1 MRTLGA
7 LGAGLAS
14 ALLLRLSFPVPG
26 LFPLAWVAL
35 VPWLVV
41 LRAERSGH
49 AALSSAVMAFLFA
62 GLGLSWQFIVNEL
75 AGAGLTL
82 VVGLYL
88 CVAAWLIR
96 AASRHLRLPLALAAP
111 VVWVGIEWLR
121 SFLFTGFPW
130 LYVGHT
136 QRPFLALIQVSDIF
150 GAYGV
155 SFVVVAFNGAVADLV
170 CALRSG
176 SSARRAAWGVGAAV
190 AIAAAATAYGI
201 WRLATFR
208 ETTGPTV
215 GIIQANIPQEVKNT
229 QTLETITDIFK
240 RHRQLTL
247 DLLREAGGQRLD
259 LIVWPETMVQLPLNR
274 GDLAVVARFRRELE
288 DLATR
293 AGCPLLVGAYTQFG
307 SDRTIEAQADGV
319 VRRITDGEIVIGQ
332 TAYLLPHYDVP
343 EDGDQPTRRILVAKG
358 QEVRRGQRI
367 AEFESVVRN
376 SAFLVFPRQ
385 GFRQGLRYDKN
396 HLVPF
401 GEYVPLKE
409 YLGFLGKVVPF
420 PKGFSPG
427 THLNPMK
434 INGWRLGVLI
444 CYEDA
449 FPELVRGYLSQP
461 RPADFLVNI
470 SNDGWFK
477 GSHQLDQHL
486 DICTF
491 RAVEF
496 RVGIVRSVNSGISAV
511 ISPTGRLAA
520 VVHDQAGRRKLV
532 EGTAIARVPV
542 AGELTFY
549 ARHGDI
555 LGLSC
560 LAACAI
566 VGAFA
571 VAMPVARRL
580 RQPPHNRSKTPEANR
595 GS

>member
-14 ALLLRLSFPVPG
+14 ALLLRLSFPVPA

-176 SSARRAAWGVGAAV
+176 SSARGAAWGVGAAV
-190 AIAAAATAYGI
+190 AITAAATAYGI

-208 ETTGPTV
+208 ETAGPTV
-215 GIIQANIPQEVKNT
+215 GIIQASIPQEVKNT

-247 DLLREAGGQRLD
+247 ALLREAGGQRLD

-332 TAYLLPHYDVP
+332 TAYLLPHYDAP
-343 EDGDQPTRRILVAKG
+343 EDGDQPTRRILVAEG

-376 SAFLVFPRQ
+376 SAFLVFPRR

-401 GEYVPLKE
+401 GEYVPLKD

-427 THLNPMK
+427 TELKAMK

-449 FPELVRGYLSQP
+449 FPEQRRLVQGQPPTRPTPRHLHLPRRRVPRGDRPKRQFRHLGRHKPHGTPRGGRP
-461 RPADFLVNI
+461 RPRRPQETRRGN
-470 SNDGWFK
+470 G
-477 GSHQLDQHL
+477 H
-486 DICTF
+486 
-491 RAVEF
+491 
-496 RVGIVRSVNSGISAV
+496 SACPRGRRTDLLRTPRRHPRPV
-511 ISPTGRLAA
+511 LPGGQRHHWRLRRGHARRPTPQAA
-520 VVHDQAGRRKLV
+520 VPQQ
-532 EGTAIARVPV
+532 
-542 AGELTFY
+542 
-549 ARHGDI
+549 
-555 LGLSC
+555 
-560 LAACAI
+560 
-566 VGAFA
+566 
-571 VAMPVARRL
+571 M
-580 RQPPHNRSKTPEANR
+580 KTPEANR